1 MIFRGEPAATL
12 TEDLVVDDTPV
23 ILGVAAGVD
32 VEEDGPAVP
41 FPCVKEVEV
50 AQNVGEV
57 AARWRP
63 WL

>member
-1 MIFRGEPAATL
+1 MIFRGEPAVKI

-23 ILGVAAGVD
+23 ILRFAAGVD

-41 FPCVKEVEV
+41 FPFLMEVEV
-50 AQNVGEV
+50 GQNVGEV

-63 WL
+63 WQ